1 MKPCRLHFLAAM
13 AALLA
18 MLMSITS
25 AHAQTIEPLAEAIAG
40 VRELALGQTG
50 GSRGTDKPTPRVEV
64 ITGQLDPRLKLAPC
78 LKIEPYLPTGQ
89 RLWGTARVG
98 LRCASG
104 AVHWNVYLPVTV
116 RVWAP
121 AVVAARD
128 LPAGTELQATD
139 LRLAEVDLAAAA
151 SPACT
156 DLAELLGRRLAVALA
171 PGATLRADAVRV
183 RQWFAAGDPVTVIA
197 QGDGFAV
204 SGSAQALA
212 PGLAGQSVRV
222 RTDSGRILVA
232 TPVGERRVE
241 LRP

>member
-1 MKPCRLHFLAAM
+1 MKPCRPHFLAAL

-18 MLMSITS
+18 MLMGIPS
-25 AHAQTIEPLAEAIAG
+25 AHAQTAEPLADALAG
-40 VRELALGQTG
+40 VRELALGQT
-50 GSRGTDKPTPRVEV
+50 RGADTSQLTPRVEV

-98 LRCASG
+98 LRCTSG
-104 AVHWNVYLPVTV
+104 TVHWNVYLPVTV

-139 LRLAEVDLAAAA
+139 LRLAEVDLAAAV

-156 DLAELLGRRLAVALA
+156 DLAELIGRRLAVALA
-171 PGATLRADAVRV
+171 PGATLRADAVRA